1 MGLRIIAAMSGM
13 DSPAIFEDL
22 GYTRSTDFQL
32 STSNTS
38 NPGIGPAYYDFGG
51 FGAPLIECYGAAY
64 QIQEH
69 AIQLTI
75 SSDARCKARDADR
88 FAKAVLQALTD
99 VYRLIEE
106 GAPEIGASAMRARS
120 RL

>member
-1 MGLRIIAAMSGM
+1 MAAPRGGLQEI
-13 DSPAIFEDL
+13 
-22 GYTRSTDFQL
+22 L
-32 STSNTS
+32 SAEGLDASKAVVS
-38 NPGIGPAYYDFGG
+38 SMFLFSYIWSI
-51 FGAPLIECYGAAY
+51 GAPLIECYGAAY

-69 AIQLTI
+69 AIQWTI
-75 SSDARCKARDADR
+75 ASDARCKARDADR

-99 VYRLIEE
+99 VYKLIEE